1 MISGREALQDI
12 RQALSQEQQRLREL
26 DSRLKQSNDQLLQL
40 DAQRANEL
48 QKLARL
54 RLRFLATGERA
65 ASGGDAEGSVVNLLE
80 ARNAAYQAVQ
90 GRLSELE
97 KERERFEERLAAA
110 ADERQRIA
118 DEIGRAELATQ
129 ERLQQDEG
137 YQRQLAA
144 ATEADRIAQQAEAK
158 AAQSEA
164 ELESK
169 GAAYR
174 ADPLFAYLWRRGY
187 GTSAYRPGGGPF
199 APLLRWLDG
208 KVARLIGYAD
218 ARPNYHRLQELP
230 ERLREHAERVRERAD
245 AEFEAL
251 RRLDVQG
258 RVDDGIPEL
267 EERLKQAEQG
277 IEELE
282 AAQAGWTE
290 RNQQALDELE
300 AFAQGTDDNYRK
312 AVTLLRDELEEAP
325 LEVLRSEALATP
337 SPDDD
342 VIVARL
348 RDLTRERE
356 QLARTAAEMKE
367 SAAQHRQRLAE
378 LEKLRADFTRAGM
391 DAPNSAFQDER
402 VVSAALSQF
411 LSGLLTAEA
420 LWRLLS
426 QQRVFTRTGFDP
438 DFGSGGFGRGTV
450 WGGGRYPQRRSE
462 EWEGFGEDLA
472 GDIIGG
478 ILGGLIGG
486 MLGGGRDRGRGG
498 GFGGGLGGGGGFGGG
513 LGGGSR
519 PSGGGGRFK
528 TGGKVGGGRFK
539 TGGKF

>member
-174 ADPLFAYLWRRGY
+174 ADPLFAYL
-187 GTSAYRPGGGPF
+187 
-199 APLLRWLDG
+199 
-208 KVARLIGYAD
+208 
-218 ARPNYHRLQELP
+218 
-230 ERLREHAERVRERAD
+230 
-245 AEFEAL
+245 
-251 RRLDVQG
+251 
-258 RVDDGIPEL
+258 
-267 EERLKQAEQG
+267 
-277 IEELE
+277 
-282 AAQAGWTE
+282 
-290 RNQQALDELE
+290 
-300 AFAQGTDDNYRK
+300 
-312 AVTLLRDELEEAP
+312 
-325 LEVLRSEALATP
+325 
-337 SPDDD
+337 
-342 VIVARL
+342 
-348 RDLTRERE
+348 
-356 QLARTAAEMKE
+356 
-367 SAAQHRQRLAE
+367 
-378 LEKLRADFTRAGM
+378 
-391 DAPNSAFQDER
+391 
-402 VVSAALSQF
+402 
-411 LSGLLTAEA
+411 
-420 LWRLLS
+420 
-426 QQRVFTRTGFDP
+426 
-438 DFGSGGFGRGTV
+438 
-450 WGGGRYPQRRSE
+450 
-462 EWEGFGEDLA
+462 
-472 GDIIGG
+472 
-478 ILGGLIGG
+478 
-486 MLGGGRDRGRGG
+486 
-498 GFGGGLGGGGGFGGG
+498 
-513 LGGGSR
+513 
-519 PSGGGGRFK
+519 
-528 TGGKVGGGRFK
+528 
-539 TGGKF
+539 